1 MSELVGNFLRHR
13 ALRHFSKHW
22 EPTCKR
28 CVASP
33 KFSGKFSTRSS
44 SFEALEIFSNEF
56 LTSLL
61 LVHFFFFRHIIRCE
75 GAELSSGHFATYNYF
90 RTTCVSPSCTFFH
103 GHQNYRV
110 THGYSYF
117 CTQRRRKKKCLSLS
131 FRYFSEMP
139 SRGVV
144 FLGSHVNPR
153 NAVVT

>member
-33 KFSGKFSTRSS
+33 KFSEKFSTRSS

-61 LVHFFFFRHIIRCE
+61 LVHFFFSSYHTLRGCRALVWPFCDVQLFSDDLRFTLVHVFPRSPK
-75 GAELSSGHFATYNYF
+75 LSSNPRLLVFLYA
-90 RTTCVSPSCTFFH
+90 
-103 GHQNYRV
+103 
-110 THGYSYF
+110 
-117 CTQRRRKKKCLSLS
+117 KKKKKEMSLSL
-131 FRYFSEMP
+131 
-139 SRGVV
+139 
-144 FLGSHVNPR
+144 L
-153 NAVVT
+153 